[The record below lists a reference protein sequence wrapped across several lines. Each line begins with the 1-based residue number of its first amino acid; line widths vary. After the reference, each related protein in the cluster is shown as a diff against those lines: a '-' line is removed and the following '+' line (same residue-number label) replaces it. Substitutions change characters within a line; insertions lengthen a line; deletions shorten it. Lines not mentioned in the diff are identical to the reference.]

1 MIAGGMPP
9 PQFLLLDD
17 SYSDIQ
23 DLTNLIKRIGIAN
36 KVKVFGRLADAQQF
50 LEEADVP
57 RRPVLVFVA
66 SRPRGG
72 RGIELVRW
80 MRGRPE
86 LAAVLAIVL
95 PDAEDETDQRDLA
108 ALGIPAV
115 AKPLDMHPLIAALKA
130 LGLAEKVRING
141 MTMSVE
147 VELWPK

>member
-1 MIAGGMPP
+1 MAP

-23 DLTNLIKRIGIAN
+23 DLTSLIKRIGIAN
-36 KVKVFGRLADAQQF
+36 KVKVFGRLADARQF
-50 LEEADVP
+50 FEASDP
-57 RRPVLVFVA
+57 ARLPVLVFVA

-72 RGIELVRW
+72 RGVELLRW
-80 MRGRPE
+80 MQTRPD
-86 LAAVLAIVL
+86 LAGVYAIAL
-95 PDAEDETDQRDLA
+95 PDAEDVVDQEDLA

-147 VELWPK
+147 VELWPPA